1 MPQNPKRNGDNMEYK
16 FATTEELLDFLK
28 EELLS
33 AAEAAEVLDIS
44 KARLGQ
50 LVKDGKLIAV
60 KEQPK
65 MFLKSVVLEKKRS
78 LNRFVRNTDH
88 MMSK

>member
-1 MPQNPKRNGDNMEYK
+1 MEYK
-16 FATTEELLDFLK
+16 FESTEELLEFLN

-33 AAEAAEVLDIS
+33 AAEAIEILDIS
-44 KARLGQ
+44 KVRLGK

-65 MFLKSVVLEKKRS
+65 MFLKSMILEKKEELELLRKKY
-78 LNRFVRNTDH
+78 RPYDE
-88 MMSK
+88 

>member
-1 MPQNPKRNGDNMEYK
+1 MEYK
-16 FATTEELLDFLK
+16 FKSTEELLEFLN

-33 AAEAAEVLDIS
+33 AAEAIEILDIS
-44 KARLGQ
+44 KVRLGK

-65 MFLKSVVLEKKRS
+65 MFLKSMILEKKEELELLRKKY
-78 LNRFVRNTDH
+78 RPYDD
-88 MMSK
+88 

>member
-65 MFLKSVVLEKKRS
+65 MFLKSVVLEKKEELES
-78 LNRFVRNTDH
+78 LRKKYRPYDE
-88 MMSK
+88 